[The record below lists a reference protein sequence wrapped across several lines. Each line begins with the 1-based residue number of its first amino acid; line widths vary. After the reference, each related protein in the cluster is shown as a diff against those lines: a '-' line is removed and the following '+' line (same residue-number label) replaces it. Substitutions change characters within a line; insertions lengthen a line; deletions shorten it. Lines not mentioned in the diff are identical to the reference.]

1 VTIVARQDKAPLS
14 LVSMEQGALCIRV
27 EPTDCIT
34 MQSIKMF
41 MAAHGIIDIKMRM
54 LNVKELKRIT
64 GFDENYVLL
73 GSQASQ
79 KKFIGNA
86 VPVGMAAA
94 LVSHFANINQQEP
107 IN

>member
-1 VTIVARQDKAPLS
+1 MVT
-14 LVSMEQGALCIRV
+14 MEQGAFCIRI
-27 EPTDCIT
+27 EPTDCTT
-34 MQSIKMF
+34 MLRIKAF
-41 MAAHGIIDIKMRM
+41 MAGHGLVDVKMRM
-54 LNVKELKRIT
+54 LNVTELKRIT